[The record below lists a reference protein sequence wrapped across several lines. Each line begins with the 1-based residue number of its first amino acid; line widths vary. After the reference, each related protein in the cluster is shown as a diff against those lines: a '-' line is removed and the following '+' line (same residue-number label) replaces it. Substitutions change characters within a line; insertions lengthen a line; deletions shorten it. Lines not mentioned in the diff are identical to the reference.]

1 MSAPDDPGNRTTE
14 LETVAAGLRQDVGR
28 LGERI
33 DGLREDLGNL
43 GDRQRKSDARILW
56 VVIGLVVVVALAVAI
71 GFVAARAQETANEQ
85 AALRNDVLC
94 PLYSIFL
101 GSYDPKTRDKNPD
114 PAARQKYEDAF
125 VKIRYGWDVMGCTD
139 PLVPPRS
146 N

>member
-1 MSAPDDPGNRTTE
+1 MDELKRRTRLLDEDVKRLTDE
-14 LETVAAGLRQDVGR
+14 VHRLNDRADRADRDKRWLIVGL
-28 LGERI
+28 L
-33 DGLREDLGNL
+33 L
-43 GDRQRKSDARILW
+43 
-56 VVIGLVVVVALAVAI
+56 VVALVAMVA
-71 GFVAARAQETANEQ
+71 FVAVRAQQASNAAQRNSDEQ
-85 AALRNDVLC
+85 GQLRNDVLC

-125 VKIRYGWDVMGCTD
+125 VKIREGWNVMGCTD